1 MSHINYAI
9 EEGIVSRNNQDG
21 TIILMKMDEGST
33 FFKINGVA
41 AEVWKELSEK
51 KNLNQIK
58 EKILMNYNSTEVKV
72 NEDVENFIDSLVKK
86 NLIKKI

>member
-21 TIILMKMDEGST
+21 TIILMKMDEGNT
-33 FFKINGVA
+33 FFKINGIA

-51 KNLNQIK
+51 RNLNEIK
-58 EKILMNYNSTEVKV
+58 EKILNDYNTTQAKV
-72 NEDVENFIDSLVKK
+72 NDDIDKFIDTLLNK
-86 NLIKKI
+86 NLIIKI